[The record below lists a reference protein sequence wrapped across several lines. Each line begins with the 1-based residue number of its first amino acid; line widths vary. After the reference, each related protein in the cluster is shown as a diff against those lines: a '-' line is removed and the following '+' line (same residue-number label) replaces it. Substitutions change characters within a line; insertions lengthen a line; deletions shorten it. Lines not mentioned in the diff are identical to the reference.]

1 MAFGN
6 FLASSFLV
14 LGASMSPPAAD
25 QAVARNE
32 VTQPVNYAPQSGQT
46 LPLDI
51 PTDVNG
57 IETVCT
63 GIDSDSRNNPRWA
76 AYPLRLEFATGGRA
90 YVSREQ
96 VRITGSAASLDVQCP
111 GAWVLAKLPPGK
123 YRVTAT
129 VESGVTK
136 TANVSVPRRGQARVV
151 LHFPEVPAGESNG
164 AMGPN
169 APVPQ
174 PSYEPVKPSGTPQ

>member
-1 MAFGN
+1 MAIGS
-6 FLASSFLV
+6 FLATSIVV
-14 LGASMSPPAAD
+14 LGSSMSPPAAD
-25 QAVARNE
+25 QTVAQNE
-32 VTQPVNYAPQSGQT
+32 VAQPVNYAPQRGQA
-46 LPLDI
+46 LPIDQ
-51 PTDVNG
+51 PTNVNG

-63 GIDSDSRNNPRWA
+63 GIDSDSRSNPRWA
-76 AYPLRLEFATGGRA
+76 EYPLRLEFAAGGRA

-96 VRITGSAASLDVQCP
+96 VSITGSAASLDVHCP

-136 TANVSVPRRGQARVV
+136 TANVSVPRSGQARVV
-151 LHFPEVPAGESNG
+151 LHFPEVPAGESDG
-164 AMGPN
+164 SMGPN
-169 APVPQ
+169 APAPE

>member
-1 MAFGN
+1 MSFGN
-6 FLASSFLV
+6 FLGTSFLV
-14 LGASMSPPAAD
+14 LGASMSLSAAD
-25 QAVARNE
+25 QAVAQKD
-32 VTQPVNYAPQSGQT
+32 VAQPVNYAPQRGQVLPIDRPT
-46 LPLDI
+46 L
-51 PTDVNG
+51 VNG

-63 GIDSDSRNNPRWA
+63 GIDSDSRSNPSWA
-76 AYPLRLEFATGGRA
+76 AYPLRLEFAAGGRA

-96 VRITGSAASLDVQCP
+96 VTITGSAASLDVQCP
-111 GAWVLAKLPPGK
+111 GAWVLAKLPAGK

-136 TANVSVPRRGQARVV
+136 SANVSVPKSGQARVV
-151 LHFPEVPAGESNG
+151 LHFPEVPAGESDG